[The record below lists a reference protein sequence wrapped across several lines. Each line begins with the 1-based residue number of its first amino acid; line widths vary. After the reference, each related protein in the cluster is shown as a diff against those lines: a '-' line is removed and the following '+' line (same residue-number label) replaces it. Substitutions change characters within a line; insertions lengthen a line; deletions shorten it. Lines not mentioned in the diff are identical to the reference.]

1 MVAGCSVNSGRGSS
15 RTGPNGSGLGWR
27 AGRGS
32 IAAIASAEQAVSSA
46 THAARRA
53 PAGTELWPGRTFPEW
68 SIVEASMHGG
78 HRDPAPPQDGRA
90 GHGARYEDSAN
101 GETDGPPGERELPSR
116 PDEPPPRHRLAGGDV
131 TGQVAGMCE
140 IPDLGAGRRRV
151 TLGRLARGGCASG
164 ALGRAGPGCGV
175 GKWAKR
181 AAKDELKYMF
191 CMELQQSGA
200 GVLRC
205 PWFGNLSHERCAAG
219 GAGS

>member
-1 MVAGCSVNSGRGSS
+1 MVAGCSVNSGAGSS

-32 IAAIASAEQAVSSA
+32 IAAIASAEQAVSRA

-78 HRDPAPPQDGRA
+78 HGDPAAPQDGRA

-101 GETDGPPGERELPSR
+101 RETDGPPGEREVPSR

-140 IPDLGAGRRRV
+140 IPGVGTRQRMSSHWGRAPGDDLEAD
-151 TLGRLARGGCASG
+151 RGGRDQAWGDLTRKYHSSALWSGRCVRAWGCAFSP
-164 ALGRAGPGCGV
+164 AINGRVASFYIS
-175 GKWAKR
+175 R
-181 AAKDELKYMF
+181 
-191 CMELQQSGA
+191 
-200 GVLRC
+200 
-205 PWFGNLSHERCAAG
+205 
-219 GAGS
+219 